1 MSRAPAFLVV
11 SVGRVKRVALALLL
25 LAVAGLTASARPAAP
40 RAATSDPCAL
50 PQTRPVW
57 IDFADGSVPYWEQ
70 FAKPGNVAAASNF
83 IFPPQIRARGAKT
96 VYFDLNFTRRT
107 GTPTEP
113 ADPATVVDRANRLYV
128 YASNAMGCSKPVLT
142 ENELQGASTLTP
154 WSVSNA
160 QYRANVLLF
169 LRTLAA
175 RGAKPVLLVSSQ
187 PYTGG
192 EAADWWRQVAQ
203 VASIVREVYFPAPK
217 IYKLGVIQGSRTIR
231 QMFRAGAQDFI
242 SIGIPP
248 SKLGIMLG
256 FQTTSGSG
264 GREHLQPASKWF
276 ELTKLQALAARTVS
290 RELGLATVWS
300 WGWATWTIGETDPD
314 KPTNAC
320 VYLWTRDP
328 TLCNAP
334 RKAGTALNTD
344 LTEGQ
349 LIFPRRS
356 RCTVYGQ
363 PVRWDVAA
371 SISRVTQD
379 AQPAFTA
386 AYSRAVASSFAHIS
400 TKAILDAEKAVI
412 GLHFGGSR
420 AAYVAALQRDR
431 ATVGI
436 ARGVIADE
444 LRRAVIQSRLS
455 VGNPSLAEI
464 QSYYDTYAAAPV
476 RLVQVKPAAP
486 WLANSTRGFALGAVA
501 PPRVF
506 TLKDGRTA
514 TLRTMTGVFKV
525 KALGPTVD
533 LAELPLRKASRPIST
548 ALVSL
553 ARDSA
558 YQNWLL
564 AKEKAAQ
571 ATALCWRDQ
580 LPAVEVVPLTDYL
593 PYLALDSGAAASTGA
608 ISGRR
613 G

>member
-1 MSRAPAFLVV
+1 
-11 SVGRVKRVALALLL
+11 VKRLSLLLL

-40 RAATSDPCAL
+40 EAATGEPCAL
-50 PQTRPVW
+50 PPTQPVW
-57 IDFADGSVPYWEQ
+57 IDFADGSVPFWEQ
-70 FAKPGNVAAASNF
+70 FAKPGIVAAASNF

-96 VYFDLNFTRRT
+96 VYFDLNLTRRT

-113 ADPATVVDRANRLYV
+113 ADPASVADRASRLYT
-128 YASNAMGCSKPVLT
+128 YASNAMACPKPVIA

-160 QYRANVLLF
+160 QYRANVLIF

-175 RGAKPVLLVSSQ
+175 RGAKPVLLVSSV

-192 EAADWWRQVAQ
+192 EAGDWWRQVAQ

-217 IYKLGVIQGSRTIR
+217 ISKLGVVQGSRTIR

-264 GREHLQPASKWF
+264 GREHLQPSSKWF
-276 ELTKLQALAARTVS
+276 ELTKLEALGARTVA
-290 RELGLATVWS
+290 RELGIATVWS
-300 WGWATWTIGETDPD
+300 WGWATWTVGETDPD
-314 KPTNAC
+314 KQTDAC

-328 TLCNAP
+328 KLCNAP
-334 RKAGTALNTD
+334 RMAGPALNTD
-344 LTEGQ
+344 VTEGQ
-349 LIFPRRS
+349 LIFPQGS
-356 RCTVYGQ
+356 RCTVYGR

-379 AQPAFTA
+379 PQPAFTA
-386 AYSRAVASSFAHIS
+386 AYSRAVASSYAHV
-400 TKAILDAEKAVI
+400 TTMAILDAEKAVI
-412 GLHFGGSR
+412 SIHFGGSR
-420 AAYVAALQRDR
+420 SAYVAALQSDQ
-431 ATVGI
+431 ASVGI

-444 LRRAVIQSRLS
+444 LRRSLIQARLQ
-455 VGNPSLAEI
+455 VGGPSASEI
-464 QSYYDTYAAAPV
+464 QSYYDTYSAAPV
-476 RLVQVKPAAP
+476 RLVQVSPAAP

-506 TLKDGRTA
+506 TLKQGQQVTV
-514 TLRTMTGVFKV
+514 LTMTGIFKV
-525 KALGPTVD
+525 KALGPTVA
-533 LAELPLRKASRPIST
+533 LAELPLTKARKPIVT
-548 ALVSL
+548 ALISL
-553 ARDSA
+553 ARDTA

-564 AKEKAAQ
+564 DRQTAAQ
-571 ATALCWRDQ
+571 ADTLCWRDQ

-593 PYLALDSGAAASTGA
+593 PYLALDSGAAASATTIG
-608 ISGRR
+608 
-613 G
+613 

>member
-1 MSRAPAFLVV
+1 VKKISLLV
-11 SVGRVKRVALALLL
+11 L
-25 LAVAGLTASARPAAP
+25 LAVVGLGASARPAAP
-40 RAATSDPCAL
+40 EAATGGACSL
-50 PQTRPVW
+50 PAKKPVW
-57 IDFADGSVPYWEQ
+57 IDFADGSVPFWEL
-70 FAKPGNVAAASNF
+70 FAKAGAVDAASNF

-113 ADPATVVDRANRLYV
+113 ADPAAVADRANRFYT
-128 YASNAMGCSKPVLT
+128 YASNAMGCSNPVIA

-154 WSVSNA
+154 WSVGNA
-160 QYRANVLLF
+160 QYRANVLIF

-175 RGAKPVLLVSSQ
+175 RGAKPVLLVSSI

-192 EAADWWRQVAQ
+192 EAGDWWRQVAQ

-217 IYKLGVIQGSRTIR
+217 VYKLGVIQGSRTIR
-231 QMFRAGAQDFI
+231 QMFRGGAQDFI

-256 FQTTSGSG
+256 FQTTPGSG
-264 GREHLQPASKWF
+264 GREQLRPASKWF
-276 ELTKLQALAARTVS
+276 ELTKLQALAARTVA

-300 WGWATWTIGETDPD
+300 WGWATWTAAESDPD

-320 VYLWTRDP
+320 VYLWARDP
-328 TLCNAP
+328 KLCDAP
-334 RKAGTALNTD
+334 RKAGAALNTD

-349 LIFPRRS
+349 LIFPPGS
-356 RCTVYGQ
+356 RCTVYGH
-363 PVRWDVAA
+363 PVRWNVAA

-379 AQPAFTA
+379 PQPAFTA
-386 AYSRAVASSFAHIS
+386 AYSRAVASSYAHVA
-400 TKAILDAEKAVI
+400 TTLVLNAEKAVI
-412 GLHFGGSR
+412 ALHFRGSR
-420 AAYVAALQRDR
+420 AAYVSALRHDR
-431 ATVGI
+431 ANVGI

-444 LRRAVIQSRLS
+444 LRRSLIQSRLH
-455 VGNPSLAEI
+455 VAGPSAEEI

-476 RLVQVKPAAP
+476 RLVKVKPAAP
-486 WLANSTRGFALGAVA
+486 WLGNSKRGFALGAVA

-506 TLKDGRTA
+506 ALKGGQQT
-514 TLRTMTGVFKV
+514 TVRTMTGVFKV

-533 LAELPLRKASRPIST
+533 LAELPLAKAHKPIVT

-553 ARDSA
+553 ARDTA

-564 AKEKAAQ
+564 AREKSAQ
-571 ATALCWRDQ
+571 AQTLCWRDQ
-580 LPAVEVVPLTDYL
+580 LPGVEVVPLTDYL
-593 PYLALDSGAAASTGA
+593 PYLALDSGAAASTATVG
-608 ISGRR
+608 GR

>member
-1 MSRAPAFLVV
+1 MKKAW
-11 SVGRVKRVALALLL
+11 LLL
-25 LAVAGLTASARPAAP
+25 LFAVAGLTASARPAAP
-40 RAATSDPCAL
+40 AAANGDACSL
-50 PQTRPVW
+50 PAKKPVW
-57 IDFADGSVPYWEQ
+57 VDFADGSVPFWEE
-70 FAKPGNVAAASNF
+70 FARPGVVAAAANF

-113 ADPATVVDRANRLYV
+113 ADPAAVADRANRLYT
-128 YASNAMGCSKPVLT
+128 YASNSMACAHPVMT

-154 WSVSNA
+154 WSASNA
-160 QYRANVLLF
+160 QYRANVLIF

-175 RGAKPVLLVSSQ
+175 RGAKPVLLVSSV

-192 EAADWWRQVAQ
+192 EAGDWWRQVAQ

-217 IYKLGVIQGSRTIR
+217 VYKLGVVQASRTIR

-256 FQTTSGSG
+256 FQTTPGSG
-264 GREHLQPASKWF
+264 GREGLRPASKWF
-276 ELTKLQALAARTVS
+276 ELTKLQALAARTVA

-300 WGWATWTIGETDPD
+300 WGWATWTPGETDSD
-314 KPTNAC
+314 KPANAC

-328 TLCNAP
+328 KLCNAP
-334 RKAGTALNTD
+334 RMVGPALNTN
-344 LTEGQ
+344 LTAGQ
-349 LIFPRRS
+349 LIFPRGA
-356 RCTVYGQ
+356 RCTVSGQ

-371 SISRVTQD
+371 SISRITQD
-379 AQPAFTA
+379 PQPAFTA
-386 AYSRAVASSFAHIS
+386 AYSRAVASLYARVT
-400 TKAILDAEKAVI
+400 TKAVLNAEKAVI
-412 GLHFGGSR
+412 SLHFHGSR
-420 AAYVAALQRDR
+420 RAYVAALQHDR
-431 ATVGI
+431 ATVEI

-444 LRRAVIQSRLS
+444 LRRSIIQARLR
-455 VGNPSLAEI
+455 VAGPSAAEV

-476 RLVQVKPAAP
+476 RLVSVKPAAP
-486 WLANSTRGFALGAVA
+486 WLANSRRGFALGAVA
-501 PPRVF
+501 PPQVF
-506 TLKDGRTA
+506 TLKPGKQT

-525 KALGPTVD
+525 RALGPTVS
-533 LAELPLRKASRPIST
+533 LAELPLAKARKPIAT

-553 ARDSA
+553 ARDTA

-564 AKEKAAQ
+564 DREYALQAQ
-571 ATALCWRDQ
+571 TLCWRDQ

-593 PYLALDSGAAASTGA
+593 PYLALDSGAASSGQ

-613 G
+613 R

>member
-1 MSRAPAFLVV
+1 
-11 SVGRVKRVALALLL
+11 VKKAVLLL
-25 LAVAGLTASARPAAP
+25 LLLGVAGLTASARPPAP
-40 RAATSDPCAL
+40 AAATGDACSL
-50 PQTRPVW
+50 PAKKPVW
-57 IDFADGSVPYWEQ
+57 IDFADGSVPFWDQ
-70 FAKPGNVAAASNF
+70 FARPGVVAAASNF

-128 YASNAMGCSKPVLT
+128 YASNSMACSHPVMT

-154 WSVSNA
+154 WSASNA

-175 RGAKPVLLVSSQ
+175 RGAKPVLLVSSV

-192 EAADWWRQVAQ
+192 EAGDWWRQVAQ

-217 IYKLGVIQGSRTIR
+217 VYKLGVVQGSRTIR
-231 QMFRAGAQDFI
+231 QMFRSGAQDFI

-256 FQTTSGSG
+256 FQTTPGSG
-264 GREHLQPASKWF
+264 GREGLKPASKWF
-276 ELTKLQALAARTVS
+276 ELTKLQALAARTVG
-290 RELGLATVWS
+290 RELGLASIWS
-300 WGWATWTIGETDPD
+300 WGWATWTPGETDPD
-314 KPTNAC
+314 KQANAC
-320 VYLWTRDP
+320 VYLWTRNP
-328 TLCNAP
+328 KLCNAP
-334 RKAGTALNTD
+334 RLVGPALNTN
-344 LTEGQ
+344 LTGGQ
-349 LIFPRRS
+349 LIFPRGA
-356 RCTVYGQ
+356 RCTVYGH

-379 AQPAFTA
+379 PQPAFTA
-386 AYSRAVASSFAHIS
+386 AYSRAVASSYARVT
-400 TKAILDAEKAVI
+400 TKAILNAEKAVI
-412 GLHFGGSR
+412 SLHFGGSR
-420 AAYVAALQRDR
+420 GAYVSALQHDR
-431 ATVGI
+431 ANVEI
-436 ARGVIADE
+436 ARGIIGDE
-444 LRRAVIQSRLS
+444 LRRAIIQARLRVAGPSRS
-455 VGNPSLAEI
+455 EV

-476 RLVQVKPAAP
+476 RLVSVKPAAP
-486 WLANSTRGFALGAVA
+486 WLANSRRGFALGAVA
-501 PPRVF
+501 PPQVF
-506 TLKDGRTA
+506 TLKARKQV

-525 KALGPTVD
+525 KALGPTVS
-533 LAELPLRKASRPIST
+533 LAELPLAKARKPIAT

-564 AKEKAAQ
+564 DREYGAQ
-571 ATALCWRDQ
+571 AQTLCWRDQ
-580 LPAVEVVPLTDYL
+580 LPAIEVVPLTDYL
-593 PYLALDSGAAASTGA
+593 PYLALDSGAASSRQ

>member
-1 MSRAPAFLVV
+1 
-11 SVGRVKRVALALLL
+11 VKRASLLLL

-40 RAATSDPCAL
+40 EAATGDACSL
-50 PQTRPVW
+50 PAKKPAW
-57 IDFADGSVPYWEQ
+57 IDFADGSVPFWDQ
-70 FAKPGNVAAASNF
+70 FARPGVIAAASNF

-113 ADPATVVDRANRLYV
+113 ADPATVVDRANRLYT
-128 YASNAMGCSKPVLT
+128 YASNSMACAHPVMT

-154 WSVSNA
+154 WSTSNA

-175 RGAKPVLLVSSQ
+175 RGAKPVLLVSSV

-192 EAADWWRQVAQ
+192 EAGDWWRQVAQ

-217 IYKLGVIQGSRTIR
+217 VYRLGVVQGSRTIR

-256 FQTTSGSG
+256 FQTTPGSG
-264 GREHLQPASKWF
+264 GREGLRPASKWF
-276 ELTKLQALAARTVS
+276 ELTKLQALAARTVA

-300 WGWATWTIGETDPD
+300 WGWATWTAGESDPD
-314 KPTNAC
+314 KPANAC

-328 TLCNAP
+328 KLCNAP
-334 RKAGTALNTD
+334 RMAGAALNTD
-344 LTEGQ
+344 LTAGQ
-349 LIFPRRS
+349 LIFRRGV
-356 RCTVYGQ
+356 RCTVFGQ
-363 PVRWDVAA
+363 AVRWDVAA
-371 SISRVTQD
+371 GISRVTQD
-379 AQPAFTA
+379 PQPAFTA
-386 AYSRAVASSFAHIS
+386 AYTRAVASSYARVS
-400 TKAILDAEKAVI
+400 TKAVLDAEKAVI
-412 GLHFGGSR
+412 SLHFGGSR
-420 AAYVAALQRDR
+420 GAYVAALQRDR

-436 ARGVIADE
+436 ARGIIADE
-444 LRRAVIQSRLS
+444 LRRAVIQARLR
-455 VGNPSLAEI
+455 VAGPSSSEV

-476 RLVQVKPAAP
+476 RLVSVKPAAP
-486 WLANSTRGFALGAVA
+486 WLANSKRGFALGAVA
-501 PPRVF
+501 PPQVF
-506 TLKDGRTA
+506 TLKAGKQAR
-514 TLRTMTGVFKV
+514 LRTMTGVFKV
-525 KALGPTVD
+525 KALGPTVS
-533 LAELPLRKASRPIST
+533 LAELPLAKARKPIAT

-564 AKEKAAQ
+564 DREYGAQ
-571 ATALCWRDQ
+571 SQTLCWRDQ
-580 LPAVEVVPLTDYL
+580 LPAIEVVPLTDYL
-593 PYLALDSGAAASTGA
+593 PYLALDSGAASSGQ

-613 G
+613 R

>member
-1 MSRAPAFLVV
+1 
-11 SVGRVKRVALALLL
+11 VKRASLLLL

-40 RAATSDPCAL
+40 EAATGDACSL
-50 PQTRPVW
+50 PAKKPAW
-57 IDFADGSVPYWEQ
+57 IDFADGSVPFWDQ
-70 FAKPGNVAAASNF
+70 FARPGVIAAASNF

-113 ADPATVVDRANRLYV
+113 ADPATVVDRASRLYT
-128 YASNAMGCSKPVLT
+128 YASNSMACAHPVMT

-154 WSVSNA
+154 WSTSNA

-175 RGAKPVLLVSSQ
+175 RGAKPVLLVSSV
-187 PYTGG
+187 PYTAG
-192 EAADWWRQVAQ
+192 EAGDWWRQVAQ

-217 IYKLGVIQGSRTIR
+217 VYRLGVVQGSRTIR

-256 FQTTSGSG
+256 FQTTPGSG
-264 GREHLQPASKWF
+264 GREGLRPASKWF
-276 ELTKLQALAARTVS
+276 ELTKLQALAARTVA

-300 WGWATWTIGETDPD
+300 WGWATWTSGESDPD
-314 KPTNAC
+314 KPANAC

-328 TLCNAP
+328 KLCNAP
-334 RKAGTALNTD
+334 RMAGAALNTN
-344 LTEGQ
+344 LTAGQ
-349 LIFPRRS
+349 LIFPRGA
-356 RCTVYGQ
+356 RCTVFGQ
-363 PVRWDVAA
+363 SVRWDVAA
-371 SISRVTQD
+371 GISRVTQD
-379 AQPAFTA
+379 PQPAFTA
-386 AYSRAVASSFAHIS
+386 AYSRAVASSYARVS
-400 TKAILDAEKAVI
+400 TKAVLDAEKAVI
-412 GLHFGGSR
+412 TLHFGGSR
-420 AAYVAALQRDR
+420 GAYVAALRRER

-436 ARGVIADE
+436 ARGIISDE
-444 LRRAVIQSRLS
+444 LRRAIIQARLR
-455 VGNPSLAEI
+455 VAGPSSSEV

-476 RLVQVKPAAP
+476 RLVSVKPAAP
-486 WLANSTRGFALGAVA
+486 WLANSKRGFALGAVA
-501 PPRVF
+501 PPQVF
-506 TLKDGRTA
+506 TLKAGKQAR
-514 TLRTMTGVFKV
+514 LRTMTGVFKV
-525 KALGPTVD
+525 KALGPTVS
-533 LAELPLRKASRPIST
+533 LAELPLAKARKPIAT

-564 AKEKAAQ
+564 DREYGAQ
-571 ATALCWRDQ
+571 SQTLCWRDQ
-580 LPAVEVVPLTDYL
+580 LPAIEVVPLTDYL
-593 PYLALDSGAAASTGA
+593 PFLALDSGAASSGQ